1 MTHKVMYCHGR
12 GSNGTGTKSL
22 FLQSLDGIEVVAN
35 DYPTNDPLLQFGEF
49 PDGFGLRDMAE
60 YWRYV
65 QMLTGDIKIHQPDVI
80 VASSFGGAVLL
91 RVMLEGGWT
100 GPAVFLAQAGVKFT
114 VSDRLP
120 TDARAIL
127 IHGEFDEVVHISGS
141 VQLADSSPNATLVRV
156 ADGHR
161 LHRDESKQ
169 ALKDAVLQL
178 ISEL

>member
-12 GSNGTGTKSL
+12 GSNGNGTKARVL
-22 FLQSLDGIEVVAN
+22 KGLDGIDVVAN
-35 DYPTNDPLLQFGEF
+35 DYPTNDPLLQFGQF
-49 PDGFGLRDMAE
+49 PDNFGLCDMAE

-65 QMLTGDIKIHQPDVI
+65 QMLTGDIKVHQPDVI

-100 GPAVFLAQAGVKFT
+100 GPAVFMAQAGVKFT

-127 IHGEFDEVVHISGS
+127 IHGEFDEVVHIDGS
-141 VQLADSSPNATLVRV
+141 IQLANSSPNATLVRV